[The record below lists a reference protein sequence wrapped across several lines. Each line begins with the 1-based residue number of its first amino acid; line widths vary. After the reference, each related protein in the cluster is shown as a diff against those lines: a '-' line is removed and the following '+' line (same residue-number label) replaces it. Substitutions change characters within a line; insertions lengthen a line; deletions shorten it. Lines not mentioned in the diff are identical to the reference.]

1 MKRISLKFK
10 IMSGFLLVTV
20 LSVIVCTFAILR
32 IGAMAKDTSDMN
44 TKYLPL
50 YQQTNQ
56 AIINS
61 SKEVAAL
68 RGYVITEDASF
79 LDTFE
84 KLTAENKDIYTHLL
98 ENSVT
103 EKGKTLSQES
113 MDLEYVYIKLAEDE
127 LFPAIKAGN
136 NAQVLSIMKDK
147 MVPAAKALND
157 KLVEYRE
164 FREKQMTD
172 VVTNSVSVADQT
184 KSIVTI
190 AVVAFIIGSIV
201 LSYVIAMMIIKPIT
215 ILKAGLQEAEKNNDL
230 TVQLRVKSKDE
241 IGDMAQAINTFISK
255 IRESFQEVSDS
266 TNDVSNAVVSVNEN
280 IFKLNGYMEEI
291 SATTEELSAGME
303 ETSASTE
310 EVNSTVDEI
319 GSAVRSIAEKAQDG
333 AATVVDINGRAS
345 KLKGDF
351 QKAQKEAYAV
361 RVGVEEKLNAAI
373 EDSKAVERINELTNG
388 ILNIASQTNLLA
400 LNASIEAARAGD
412 AGKGFAVVAGEIGK
426 LAEESTRIVSQIQEI
441 NQLVI
446 HAVENLSENSKDLMK
461 FVAVNVAGDYE
472 KMLLAT
478 KDYSDD
484 ADKVDVIVTELSS
497 TSQQLLASVENITS
511 AIAGVAIAT
520 NEGAQ
525 GTTNIASRTSDS
537 ALESKK
543 TVEETR
549 KMKESVEGLVTAVSS
564 FKI

>member
-1 MKRISLKFK
+1 
-10 IMSGFLLVTV
+10 
-20 LSVIVCTFAILR
+20 
-32 IGAMAKDTSDMN
+32 
-44 TKYLPL
+44 
-50 YQQTNQ
+50 
-56 AIINS
+56 
-61 SKEVAAL
+61 
-68 RGYVITEDASF
+68 
-79 LDTFE
+79 
-84 KLTAENKDIYTHLL
+84 
-98 ENSVT
+98 
-103 EKGKTLSQES
+103 
-113 MDLEYVYIKLAEDE
+113 
-127 LFPAIKAGN
+127 
-136 NAQVLSIMKDK
+136 
-147 MVPAAKALND
+147 
-157 KLVEYRE
+157 
-164 FREKQMTD
+164 
-172 VVTNSVSVADQT
+172 
-184 KSIVTI
+184 
-190 AVVAFIIGSIV
+190 
-201 LSYVIAMMIIKPIT
+201 MMIIKPIT
-215 ILKAGLQEAEKNNDL
+215 ILKTGLQEAEKNSDL
-230 TVQLRVKSKDE
+230 TVQLSVKSKDE
-241 IGDMAQAINTFISK
+241 IGDMAQALNSFINK

-266 TNDVSNAVVSVNEN
+266 TNSVNSAVLSVNEN
-280 IFKLNGYMEEI
+280 IFRLNGYMEEI

-303 ETSASTE
+303 ETSASTV

-333 AATVVDINGRAS
+333 ASTVVDINSRAS
-345 KLKGDF
+345 KLKEAF
-351 QKAQKEAYAV
+351 QKAQKEAHTV

-400 LNASIEAARAGD
+400 LNASIEAARAGE

-446 HAVENLSENSKDLMK
+446 RAVENLSENSKDLMK

-478 KDYSDD
+478 KDYSED
-484 ADKVDVIVTELSS
+484 ADKVDIIVTELSS

-511 AIAGVAIAT
+511 AIAGVTIAT

-537 ALESKK
+537 AMESKK

-549 KMKESVEGLVTAVSS
+549 KVKDSVDGLVAAVSI